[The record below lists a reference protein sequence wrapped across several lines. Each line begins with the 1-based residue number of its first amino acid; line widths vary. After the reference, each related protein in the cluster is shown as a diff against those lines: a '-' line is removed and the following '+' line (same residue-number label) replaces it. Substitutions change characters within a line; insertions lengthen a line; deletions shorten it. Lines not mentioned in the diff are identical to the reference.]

1 MPPYQGAATIAS
13 SVRAKFGRPKLA
25 AVDHE
30 GAHRAFPV
38 RRPAECATVLPGG
51 YPEPVYLH
59 QVLPFGSAA
68 SVWSYV
74 RFADA
79 ACCISVATL
88 FVGAAH
94 FVDDFF
100 EREAEQSANHGFQC
114 FQAQHRVFGT
124 KMKEAKAKPPS
135 SRQTLLGVDWEISD
149 AELLASPGTKRI
161 ARVRELIGRALEE
174 DRPRLPSWRAS

>member
-1 MPPYQGAATIAS
+1 M
-13 SVRAKFGRPKLA
+13 
-25 AVDHE
+25 
-30 GAHRAFPV
+30 
-38 RRPAECATVLPGG
+38 
-51 YPEPVYLH
+51 
-59 QVLPFGSAA
+59 LPFGSAA

-100 EREAEQSANHGFQC
+100 ECEAEQSANHGFQC

-149 AELLASPGTKRI
+149 STRGGQTSPIRGCQAGGQAEFYLFVGVLQRGQGIAGTALQAPVFGSAPALGLKPTAAHLPARDLRPSP
-161 ARVRELIGRALEE
+161 
-174 DRPRLPSWRAS
+174 